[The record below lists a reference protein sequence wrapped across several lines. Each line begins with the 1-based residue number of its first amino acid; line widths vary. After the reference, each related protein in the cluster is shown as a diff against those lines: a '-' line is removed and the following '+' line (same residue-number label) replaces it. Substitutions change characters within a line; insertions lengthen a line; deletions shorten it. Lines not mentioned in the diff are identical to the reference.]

1 MATSNLIFDAKTETT
16 ERDEVWVPTDLSNRK
31 SLLQQGG
38 EFLSLDFSLP
48 VLSCW
53 SGRVSVAEQLILSD
67 DENRARATCLAVSAT
82 CVHHFA
88 ARLQTVFRAVICR

>member
-48 VLSCW
+48 VLLVRPS
-53 SGRVSVAEQLILSD
+53 LS
-67 DENRARATCLAVSAT
+67 R
-82 CVHHFA
+82 
-88 ARLQTVFRAVICR
+88 